1 MKLDFK
7 IQKLGKGNIEIGIAV
22 SLSLEQLKDIEKLQ
36 KFLEDC
42 INLFIERFPN

>member
-7 IQKLGKGNIEIGIAV
+7 IQKLGKGNIEIGMTV
-22 SLSLEQLKDIEKLQ
+22 SLSLEQLRDIEKLQ